1 MTTVSGKTVA
11 KASPASLFCC
21 DHCDY
26 EMPVKPDL
34 AGRRARC
41 PKCGQVGRVGSSGPA
56 HDPNNARAP
65 RIKPSMA
72 NPTAYALKEA
82 GGPSDGTYHAETPTG
97 APAGKAVRR
106 LPEPTTRCPFCQEEI
121 LSAARKCKHCG
132 EYLDEALRQVMEHGR
147 TANVQAQPHRF
158 SISLPRPAILGV
170 AAVVLVGLGI
180 VVWLATRGG
189 GAPTQGPA
197 PAQPTVAP
205 ATASPAFEAVGA
217 AVRKALEGTEVK
229 DAGGS
234 VMRFLNEAEG
244 GTWQSSVRKADAPGK
259 QAHATIEVPYRLTS
273 TNPKVASARGKL
285 VLEFAKQ
292 GNDWRFQSAS
302 RRVCIVVT
310 AGKEQELPE
319 EDQQVFQLAEQD
331 HFLRHIRGILQKAT
345 PSKDD

>member
-1 MTTVSGKTVA
+1 MNSASEKVA
-11 KASPASLFCC
+11 TAGSSTSIFCC

-26 EMPVKPDL
+26 EIPVKPAL
-34 AGRRARC
+34 AGRRAKC
-41 PKCGQVGRVGSSGPA
+41 PKCGQVGRVGSSGPT
-56 HDPNNARAP
+56 HDPNDAHAP

-72 NPTAYALKEA
+72 NPGDYPLKDA
-82 GGPSDGTYHAETPTG
+82 DDSRNGTYHAEPPEG

-121 LSAARKCKHCG
+121 LAVARKCKHCG
-132 EYLDEALRQVMEHGR
+132 EYLDEALRQIMEHGR
-147 TANVQAQPHRF
+147 TVKAQAQPQRF
-158 SISLPRPAILGV
+158 AMSLPRPAVLGV
-170 AAVVLVGLGI
+170 AAVFLVGLGI
-180 VVWLATRGG
+180 VVWLATRGS
-189 GAPTQGPA
+189 GAPTQGSVA
-197 PAQPTVAP
+197 AQPTAAS
-205 ATASPAFEAVGA
+205 ATATPAFEAIGA